1 MDRADKVDNVD
12 NVDEGEG
19 MVGWSEGFRKMTGAG
34 GSWGE
39 VFLVFVAFLV
49 VLAFFLVLF
58 LVCLAFFL
66 ASGGGDWKRI
76 VVGVH
81 SGVGG
86 RVVWWRGGVER
97 ESWIEGGIR

>member
-1 MDRADKVDNVD
+1 M
-12 NVDEGEG
+12 
-19 MVGWSEGFRKMTGAG
+19 
-34 GSWGE
+34 
-39 VFLVFVAFLV
+39 
-49 VLAFFLVLF
+49 LF
-58 LVCLAFFL
+58 LACLAFFL

-97 ESWIEGGIR
+97 ESWMDGDIVPVTE